1 MSLSV
6 ITRSGLVT
14 VFCAAVLGGQANPV
28 SAQETGQTYTITSTS
43 QSASGRALVH
53 EVLSLQPAGNR
64 FRLRVSSADGSMF
77 SLPVELTAQ
86 GQIASDS
93 QDGSV
98 TCFNMAMGVLAHQRD
113 AGETADEPPSVFVR
127 FFSSVVRIPLRVLA
141 THTAGA
147 LRTIALRGMSAGVVH
162 DRQTATAAGIVIDAT
177 VAAENGMLHD
187 ATFDEMQYVG
197 APAQIIGRST
207 CVLKLALPGRPALT
221 QT

>member
-6 ITRSGLVT
+6 TRPGLVT
-14 VFCAAVLGGQANPV
+14 LFFAAVLGGNANPV
-28 SAQETGQTYTITSTS
+28 SARETGQTYTITSTS

-77 SLPVELTAQ
+77 SLPVELTAD
-86 GQIASDS
+86 GQIASES

-98 TCFNMAMGVLAHQRD
+98 TCYNMAMGVLAHQRD
-113 AGETADEPPSVFVR
+113 ASETANEPPSVFVR
-127 FFSSVVRIPLRVLA
+127 FFSSVVPIPLRVLA
-141 THTAGA
+141 THTVGA

-162 DRQTATAAGIVIDAT
+162 DSQTATDAGIVIDAT
-177 VAAENGMLHD
+177 VAAENGTLRD
-187 ATFDEMQYVG
+187 ATFDETQYIG

-207 CVLKLALPGRPALT
+207 CVLKRTLPGRPAIT